1 MGQASN
7 AQYLTNKKTT
17 NNMNTIIDLA
27 KMDVEQLCEM
37 FNDKD
42 GILEKAG
49 IDPNDIIREFIN
61 RGGATV
67 NIQRAAG
74 SLCGRKMQ
82 IWYNRSRN
90 CIEVSG
96 YHFFEGT
103 DLLQW

>member
-1 MGQASN
+1 
-7 AQYLTNKKTT
+7 
-17 NNMNTIIDLA
+17 MNTIIDLA

-61 RGGATV
+61 RGVATV

-74 SLCGRKMQ
+74 WQPLWPQDANM
-82 IWYNRSRN
+82 
-90 CIEVSG
+90 V
-96 YHFFEGT
+96 
-103 DLLQW
+103 

>member
-7 AQYLTNKKTT
+7 AQHLTNKKTT

-49 IDPNDIIREFIN
+49 IDPNDIIRE
-61 RGGATV
+61 
-67 NIQRAAG
+67 
-74 SLCGRKMQ
+74 L
-82 IWYNRSRN
+82 
-90 CIEVSG
+90 
-96 YHFFEGT
+96 
-103 DLLQW
+103 

>member
-1 MGQASN
+1 
-7 AQYLTNKKTT
+7 
-17 NNMNTIIDLA
+17 MNTIIDLA

-61 RGGATV
+61 RGVATV

-74 SLCGRKMQ
+74 NLCGRKMQ